1 MTARRPGR
9 GEGPMSNVHVVD
21 HPLVQHKLTLMRD
34 KTVSTKGFRQLLN
47 EIGMLLAY
55 EVTRDLP
62 MELIEVETPLATT
75 MQPTIAGK
83 KLVFAPILRAGVGF
97 LDGMLNLVPSARVAH

>member
-1 MTARRPGR
+1 
-9 GEGPMSNVHVVD
+9 MSNVHVVD

-62 MELIEVETPLATT
+62 MEMVEVETPLERTAAPVLAVRTSSIVITT
-75 MQPTIAGK
+75 VLAGRVLGEEVSRGRIAGSVV
-83 KLVFAPILRAGVGF
+83 VFAGVA
-97 LDGMLNLVPSARVAH
+97 LLAV